1 MNFRVNEVIKFKK
14 GDYLILD
21 IIKKDNNTYL
31 YLINNDEFKD
41 DVSITKVLDNDGVV
55 EYTFIDDEEEF
66 NYVLNQLLL
75 DNKDKIS
82 EFLIEEE

>member
-1 MNFRVNEVIKFKK
+1 MNFKVNEVIKFKK